1 MKPGGMFFNVS
12 FQRYKILVDEVG
24 DFLVAV

>member
-1 MKPGGMFFNVS
+1 MEPRGMLFDVS
-12 FQRYKILVDEVG
+12 FQRYKTLIDEVG

>member
-1 MKPGGMFFNVS
+1 MKPRRVFFDVS
-12 FQRYKILVDEVG
+12 FQRYKILEDEVG

>member
-1 MKPGGMFFNVS
+1 MEPGGMFFDVS
-12 FQRYKILVDEVG
+12 FQRYEALVDEVG